1 MNDYRTLTILGE
13 CLEEL
18 EAAAERVE
26 QLMDQG
32 TGRNVVRYQIIG
44 DDRRQ
49 PWDSGYITD
58 EALQEL
64 QLGYIV
70 IPA

>member
-1 MNDYRTLTILGE
+1 MNEYRTLTILGE

-32 TGRNVVRYQIIG
+32 TGRNIISYQLIG
-44 DDRRQ
+44 DARRQ

-58 EALQEL
+58 DALAEL
-64 QLGYIV
+64 EQGYII

>member
-1 MNDYRTLTILGE
+1 MEYHEFTICGE

-18 EAAAERVE
+18 EGAAERVE
-26 QLMDQG
+26 DFMNRG
-32 TGRNVVRYQIIG
+32 TGRNIISYQLIG
-44 DDRRQ
+44 DARRQ

-58 EALQEL
+58 DALAEL
-64 QLGYIV
+64 EQGYII